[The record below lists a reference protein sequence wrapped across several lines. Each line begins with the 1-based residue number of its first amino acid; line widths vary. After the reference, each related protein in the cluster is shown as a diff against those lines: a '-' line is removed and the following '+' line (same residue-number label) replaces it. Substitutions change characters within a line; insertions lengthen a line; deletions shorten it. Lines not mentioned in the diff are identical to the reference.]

1 MDRDRAGWQLFL
13 AVLTAVISVLTAAG
27 VLWNAI
33 QIGDVNR
40 KVDELRSTVD
50 ELRGKV
56 DTIETI
62 LEGHVNTPHLRSE
75 LPSPEPDLAA
85 AR

>member
-1 MDRDRAGWQLFL
+1 MEKANW
-13 AVLTAVISVLTAAG
+13 VMSMITVVISAITAAG

-33 QIGDVNR
+33 QINGIDS
-40 KVDELRSTVD
+40 KVD

-62 LEGHVNTPHLRSE
+62 LEGHVNR
-75 LPSPEPDLAA
+75 PDLHSEAPVAEPELSA

>member
-1 MDRDRAGWQLFL
+1 MDRAGWQLFL

-27 VLWNAI
+27 VLWNAV
-33 QIGDVNR
+33 QIGDVND

-62 LEGHVNTPHLRSE
+62 LEGHVNR
-75 LPSPEPDLAA
+75 PDLHSESLPREQDLSA

>member
-1 MDRDRAGWQLFL
+1 MERANW
-13 AVLTAVISVLTAAG
+13 VMSVITVVISAITAAG

-33 QIGDVNR
+33 QINGIDS
-40 KVDELRSTVD
+40 KVD

-62 LEGHVNTPHLRSE
+62 LEGHVNR
-75 LPSPEPDLAA
+75 PDLHSESLPREQDLSA

>member
-1 MDRDRAGWQLFL
+1 MEKANW
-13 AVLTAVISVLTAAG
+13 VMSVITVVISAITAAG

-33 QIGDVNR
+33 QINGIDS
-40 KVDELRSTVD
+40 KVD

-62 LEGHVNTPHLRSE
+62 LEGHVNRPDLHSE
-75 LPSPEPDLAA
+75 APVPEPDLAA

>member
-1 MDRDRAGWQLFL
+1 MEKANW
-13 AVLTAVISVLTAAG
+13 VMSMITVVISATTAAG

-33 QIGDVNR
+33 QINGIDS
-40 KVDELRSTVD
+40 KVD

-62 LEGHVNTPHLRSE
+62 LEGHVNR
-75 LPSPEPDLAA
+75 PDLHSESLPREQDLSA

>member
-1 MDRDRAGWQLFL
+1 MEKANW
-13 AVLTAVISVLTAAG
+13 VMSMITVVISAITAAG

-33 QIGDVNR
+33 QINGIDS
-40 KVDELRSTVD
+40 KVD

-62 LEGHVNTPHLRSE
+62 LEGHVNR
-75 LPSPEPDLAA
+75 PDLHSESLSREQDLSA

>member
-1 MDRDRAGWQLFL
+1 MERANW
-13 AVLTAVISVLTAAG
+13 VMSVITVVISAITAAG

-33 QIGDVNR
+33 QINGIDS
-40 KVDELRSTVD
+40 KVD

-62 LEGHVNTPHLRSE
+62 LEGHVNR
-75 LPSPEPDLAA
+75 PDLHSESLSREQDLSA

>member
-1 MDRDRAGWQLFL
+1 MEKANW
-13 AVLTAVISVLTAAG
+13 VMSVITVVISAITAAG

-33 QIGDVNR
+33 QINGIDS
-40 KVDELRSTVD
+40 KVD

-62 LEGHVNTPHLRSE
+62 LEGHVNRPDLHSE
-75 LPSPEPDLAA
+75 APVPEPELSA

>member
-1 MDRDRAGWQLFL
+1 MERANW
-13 AVLTAVISVLTAAG
+13 VMSVITVVISAITAAG

-33 QIGDVNR
+33 QINGIDS
-40 KVDELRSTVD
+40 KVD

-62 LEGHVNTPHLRSE
+62 LEGHVNRPDLHSE
-75 LPSPEPDLAA
+75 APVPEPDLSA